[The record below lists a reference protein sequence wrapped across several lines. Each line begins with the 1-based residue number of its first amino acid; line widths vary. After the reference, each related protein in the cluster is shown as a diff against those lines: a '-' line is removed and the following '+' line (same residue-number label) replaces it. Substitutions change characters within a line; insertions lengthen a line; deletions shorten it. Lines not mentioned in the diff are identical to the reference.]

1 MCSMPITTNLT
12 LEEIRSCFDKLSN
25 LPDNM
30 MVDNEHAAIYLG
42 ISIKSLARYR
52 MNGSGPSYHQ
62 YPLEGSKAR
71 NQKVY
76 YKMGDLRDWRNSH
89 KVNSTIDAATKRGL
103 CFATVNDIERVE
115 PFWIQDFYI
124 LDHATCISK
133 ERFAEHLINEDHN
146 ITWLSWV
153 DVFSGKFKLCRNLEY
168 PQKLYI
174 EFLEYLLEKA
184 KLPFDAN

>member
-1 MCSMPITTNLT
+1 MPITSSLT

-76 YKMGDLRDWRNSH
+76 YKMGDLRDWRESH
-89 KVNSTIDAATKRGL
+89 KVKSTIEAATKRGL
-103 CFATVNDIERVE
+103 CFTTVNDIERVE
-115 PFWIQDFYI
+115 PFWIQDLYI
-124 LDHATCISK
+124 IDHATYISK
-133 ERFAEHLINEDHN
+133 ELFTEHLLNEKHD
-146 ITWLSWV
+146 IIWLSWI
-153 DVFSGKFKLCRNLEY
+153 DVFSGKYKISRNLDY
-168 PQKLYI
+168 PTNLYI
-174 EFLEYLLEKA
+174 DFLESLLNKA
-184 KLPFDAN
+184 RLLVDTNKLD